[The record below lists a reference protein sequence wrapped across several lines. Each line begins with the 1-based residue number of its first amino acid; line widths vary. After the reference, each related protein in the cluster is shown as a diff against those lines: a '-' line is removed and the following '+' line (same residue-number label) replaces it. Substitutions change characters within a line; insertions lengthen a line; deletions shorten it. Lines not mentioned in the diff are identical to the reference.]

1 MMRRNW
7 PRPDA
12 LARTSHTPGRTQEL
26 IFFNIGD
33 WLRLVDMPG
42 YGYAKVE
49 KAKVAAWTKLIHD
62 YLRGRASLA
71 RVFVLIDARHG
82 FKEVDEAVLKTL
94 DVAAV
99 SYQIVLTKADMLSQT
114 EIADRLETT
123 AQAIKKRPAAFP
135 EILLTSSRTG
145 AGMGDLRAA
154 IARLMQ
160 ERGEAL
166 PPVKPV

>member
-1 MMRRNW
+1 
-7 PRPDA
+7 
-12 LARTSHTPGRTQEL
+12 
-26 IFFNIGD
+26 
-33 WLRLVDMPG
+33 
-42 YGYAKVE
+42 
-49 KAKVAAWTKLIHD
+49 
-62 YLRGRASLA
+62 
-71 RVFVLIDARHG
+71 
-82 FKEVDEAVLKTL
+82 
-94 DVAAV
+94 
-99 SYQIVLTKADMLSQT
+99 MLSQT

-135 EILLTSSRTG
+135 DILLTSSRTG